1 MPGSPL
7 KRAVSAELE
16 RRTRTE
22 WPDEPERTQLEWVA
36 QYQAG
41 GGLLK
46 TLADECKCS
55 PAFLREYLRVKFG
68 ADAVR
73 DALRRAREEGAHSL
87 VEEALIKADV
97 ATPENANAVRLQV
110 QTRQWVAERWNAAEL
125 GGQKQQGMTINIGT
139 LMLEA
144 LRQPSPPVSGIAAAI
159 VEEAQLLSADNAE
172 TCEVEQ

>member
-1 MPGSPL
+1 M
-7 KRAVSAELE
+7 KRAVNAELE
-16 RRTRTE
+16 RRTRAE
-22 WPDEPERTQLEWVA
+22 WPDEPQRTQLEWVS

-46 TLADECKCS
+46 TLADEMKCS
-55 PAFLREYLRVKFG
+55 SAYLREYLRVKYG

-87 VEEALIKADV
+87 VEEALVKADG

-110 QTRQWVAERWNAAEL
+110 QTRQWVAERWNASEL
-125 GGQKQQGMTINIGT
+125 GGAKQAGIQINIGT

-144 LRQPSPPVSGIAAAI
+144 LRQPPPAPPAIAAAI
-159 VEEAQLLSADNAE
+159 VEEAEVLSLEDAA